1 VPSNDLH
8 RDGTA
13 LEDSLDRA
21 AAVLTR
27 PVRVAE
33 PPLRSLGTF
42 ERPSVDARVWGDH
55 VRYARRRDQ
64 ATKDRLVHHYLPY
77 VRSLAARSFRNRE
90 PLDDLQQVAIEGFLV
105 ALDRFRP
112 ERRRPFVAYA
122 GPTITG
128 MIKHHYRDAGWSVR
142 VPRWVHDLALPV
154 RRAREMLEQDL
165 GRAPSDAE
173 IADLLDLDVQQVQA
187 TRRADRARNTA
198 SIDAVDTWADER
210 PLVDQLRE
218 HDHRYDLI
226 DNWTAVAQMV
236 RTLPAEDRELLR
248 LYYVENLSQAA
259 IAARRGVSQMQVSR
273 LLGGIVRRL
282 RSHLAEA

>member
-8 RDGTA
+8 RAGEA
-13 LEDSLDRA
+13 LETSLERA

-27 PVRVAE
+27 PVQVADL
-33 PPLRSLGTF
+33 PLCSVGAV
-42 ERPSVDARVWGDH
+42 ERPSVDAAVWRDH
-55 VRYARRRDQ
+55 VRYARRHDR
-64 ATKDRLVHHYLPY
+64 ATRDRLMHHYLPY
-77 VRSLAARSFRNRE
+77 ARRLAARSFRNRE
-90 PLDDLQQVAIEGFLV
+90 PLDDLQQVATEGLLV

-112 ERRRPFVAYA
+112 DRRRPFVAYA

-128 MIKHHYRDAGWSVR
+128 MIKHHYRDTGWSVR
-142 VPRWVHDLALPV
+142 VPRWVHELAVPV
-154 RRAREMLEQDL
+154 RRAEEMLEQDL
-165 GRAPSDAE
+165 GHTPSDAE

-187 TRRADRARNTA
+187 TRRADRARTTA
-198 SIDAVDTWADER
+198 SIDAVDVGGNDR

-218 HDHRYDLI
+218 HDHRYDLV

-236 RTLPAEDRELLR
+236 RMLPAEDRELLR
-248 LYYVENLSQAA
+248 LYYVENLSQAR
-259 IAARRGVSQMQVSR
+259 IAAQRGVSQMQISR